1 MPMSKDFE
9 QRLHPIL
16 RDVAAHFATPFH
28 IYDERGI
35 LEQGERLK
43 RAFAGV
49 KGFQEFYAVKALPNP
64 EILKLMHAMGFG
76 FDCSSIPELVLARKA
91 GATPERIM
99 FTSNNTEQ
107 HEFEC
112 ALEEGGSIINL
123 DDVSLIPKL
132 ALRGSFPT
140 LICFRYNPGPRKVG
154 GSIIGNPVEAKYGVT
169 HEQIVEAYR
178 KAKELGAKRFG
189 LHTMVCSNTKEHP
202 YMVDTVRLLLE
213 VATTLRKELGIDLEF
228 INMGGGIGIPY
239 KLDDPVFDIEALATE
254 CARLLEGFHIT
265 HASRPA
271 IVMESGRWMTGP
283 HGVFVT
289 TVINRKEIYETHVG
303 VDGGMTGLMRH
314 GMYGAYHHSTVLG
327 GEGRET
333 EVVNVVGAIC
343 ENCDRLATQITLPKT
358 KEGDLIIT
366 HDTGAHGLAMGFNYN
381 GRLRPKELMFR
392 TDGTV
397 ELIRREEEMADLF
410 ATLTFPSKQ
419 WKKN

>member
-1 MPMSKDFE
+1 MPVSKDFE

-43 RAFAGV
+43 RAFAGM

-64 EILKLMHAMGFG
+64 EVLKLMNRMGFG
-76 FDCSSIPELVLARKA
+76 FDCSSTPELMLARKA
-91 GATPERIM
+91 GAVPNQIM
-99 FTSNNTEQ
+99 FTSNNTQ
-107 HEFEC
+107 AYEFEC
-112 ALEEGGSIINL
+112 TLADGGSVINL
-123 DDVSLIPKL
+123 DDVSLVEKL
-132 ALRGSFPT
+132 QRVADGIFPE
-140 LICFRYNPGPRKVG
+140 LICFRYNPGPRKAG
-154 GSIIGNPVEAKYGVT
+154 NSIIGEPSKAKYGVT
-169 HEQIVEAYR
+169 HEQIVDAYAHAIR
-178 KAKELGAKRFG
+178 LGAQRFG

-213 VATTLRKELGIDLEF
+213 VAALLKRELGIELNF
-228 INMGGGIGIPY
+228 VNMGGGIGIPY
-239 KLDDPVFDIEALATE
+239 RLDDPIFDIEALSTE
-254 CARLLEGFHIT
+254 CSRLLEAFHVS
-265 HASRPA
+265 HSYQPKLF
-271 IVMESGRWMTGP
+271 MESGRWMSGP

-289 TVINRKEIYETHVG
+289 TVINRKDIYETHVG

-314 GMYGAYHHSTVLG
+314 GMYGAYHHCTVLG
-327 GEGRET
+327 GEGREV

-381 GRLRPKELMFR
+381 GRLRPKELMLR
-392 TDGTV
+392 MDGTV
-397 ELIRREEEMADLF
+397 ELIRREETIGDLF
-410 ATLTFPSKQ
+410 PTLTFTP
-419 WKKN
+419 